1 MKNSSNTVVGSE
13 AIVVEQLTKRYGEL
27 VAVDHVSFTVREGE
41 VFSLLGPNGAGKTTT
56 VEMLE
61 CLRTPDSGDAYIKG
75 LSIRDPSNVQRIKK
89 LIGVLPQEFN
99 AVENLSIYEN
109 VELAAA
115 AKQSKDVKEVLDA
128 LGLWD
133 IRGRMFGKL
142 SGGLKRKVGIA
153 MALVGNPEI
162 VFLDEPTTGL
172 DPQARRETWLY
183 IERLKQSGVTI
194 VLTTHYME
202 EAEKLSDQVTII
214 VKGRIAVQG
223 EVKQLINQHGGKAK
237 LLFEELD
244 DHVQNVL
251 KEKGYEANVRGH
263 VIVKIEKESDL
274 YDVLSILRET
284 GSDAYPEIRR
294 AGLEDVFL
302 KVIGSKLSETGEL
315 I

>member
-1 MKNSSNTVVGSE
+1 MVGSE

-183 IERLKQSGVTI
+183 IKRLKQSGVTV

-202 EAEKLSDQVTII
+202 EAEKLSDHVTII

-223 EVKQLINQHGGKAK
+223 EVKLLINQHGGKAK

-251 KEKGYEANVRGH
+251 KEKGYEVEANVRGH

-284 GSDAYPEIRR
+284 GSEAYPEIRR

>member
-1 MKNSSNTVVGSE
+1 MVLTE
-13 AIVVEQLTKRYGEL
+13 AIVVRELTKKYGEL
-27 VAVDHVSFTVREGE
+27 VAVDHVSFTVHEGE

-61 CLRTPDSGDAYIKG
+61 CLRTPDSGDAFIKG
-75 LSIRDPSNVQRIKK
+75 LSIRDPSNLRKIKK

-99 AVENLSIYEN
+99 AVDNLSVYEN

-115 AKQSKDVKEVLDA
+115 AKQSDGVKDVLEA
-128 LGLWD
+128 LGLWE
-133 IRGRMFGKL
+133 IRQRRFGKL
-142 SGGLKRKVGIA
+142 SGGLKRRVGIA

-183 IERLKQSGVTI
+183 IRRLKQSGVTV

-202 EAEKLSDQVTII
+202 EAEKLSDRVTII
-214 VKGRIAVQG
+214 VKGRIAAQG
-223 EVKQLINQHGGKAK
+223 EVKQLINQYGGKTK
-237 LLFEELD
+237 LIFEELD
-244 DHVQNVL
+244 ERVLNML
-251 KEKGYEANVRGH
+251 KEHGYEVESNMKGRA
-263 VIVKIEKESDL
+263 IVKIEKDSEI
-274 YDVLSILRET
+274 YEVLSTLKRM
-284 GSDAYPEIRR
+284 GSDTYPEIRQ

-302 KVIGSKLSETGEL
+302 KVIGSKLSDTGEL